1 LPVKFAIMKIGCI
14 GCSSLL
20 EYVLDERA
28 DRKDITVGVFSPGC
42 KMDAEDV
49 PPVAERVVAFKPDF
63 VVLVS
68 PNAAMPGPKTGRELL
83 SKAGLPVLVV
93 SDAPAKKVA
102 PELEAGGFGYIIVEA
117 DSMIGARR
125 EFLDATEMAL
135 FNSDVIR
142 VLAITGVYRLLYTE
156 IDKIID
162 QLESGQKIT
171 MPKIMVDKETAANSG
186 KFNNPYAKGK
196 AMASYEMARRVAD
209 LSTQGCFIL
218 KERERY
224 LPMVT
229 AAHELMR
236 MAAKLADEAREIEKA
251 TDSVTRTPH
260 TSEGAI
266 LNKTKLLDKAV

>member
-1 LPVKFAIMKIGCI
+1 LAVKIAIMKIGCI
-14 GCSSLL
+14 GCSPLL
-20 EYVLDERA
+20 EYILDERA
-28 DRKDITVGVFSPGC
+28 DRRDITVGVFSPGC

-49 PPVAERVVAFKPDF
+49 PPVAERVVAYKPGF

-83 SKAGLPVLVV
+83 SKAGLPVLVI
-93 SDAPAKKVA
+93 SDAPAKKTV
-102 PELEAGGFGYIIVEA
+102 PELDAGGFGYIIVEA

-142 VLAITGVYRLLYTE
+142 VLAVTGVYRLLYTE

-171 MPKIMVDKETAANSG
+171 MPKILVDKETATNNG
-186 KFNNPYAKGK
+186 KFNSPYAKGK
-196 AMASYEMARRVAD
+196 AMASYEIARRVAD
-209 LSTQGCFIL
+209 LSTQGCFVL

-224 LPMVT
+224 LPMVA
-229 AAHELMR
+229 AAHEMMR
-236 MAAKLADEAREIEKA
+236 IAAKLADEAREVEKA
-251 TDSVTRTPH
+251 SDSTTRTPH
-260 TSEGAI
+260 TSEGAV
-266 LNKTKLLDKAV
+266 LSKTRLLDKLV